1 MNRTIKFRGLRT
13 DGQGWAYGDLLQPH
27 EGNPSTWIAVE
38 NGHIVEVKPETV
50 GQLWSPSIG
59 LEFYGGDLF
68 KAICSVDDDGEGD
81 GLEKKERAV
90 KITETQK
97 GFSVS
102 VWHIDKWW
110 AYRTMDFT
118 SFKPIGNIHT
128 P

>member
-1 MNRTIKFRGLRT
+1 MRQIKFRGLRV
-13 DGQGWAYGDLLQPH
+13 DGKGWVVGSLLGPH
-27 EGNPSTWIAVE
+27 AGNKSTYIIGC
-38 NGHIVEVKPETV
+38 NGSDFEVKPETV

-68 KAICSVDDDGEGD
+68 KAICSVDDAGEGD
-81 GLEKKERAV
+81 GLKKKERTV

-102 VWHIDKWW
+102 VWHLDNWW

-118 SFKPIGNIHT
+118 TFKPIGNIHT